1 MSKMPFL
8 LVLRFRLW
16 RRRVLYVVVTVSRA

>member
-1 MSKMPFL
+1 MKQLPFL

-16 RRRVLYVVVTVSRA
+16 RHRVMRVVVTVSRH

>member
-1 MSKMPFL
+1 MKGMPFL

-16 RRRVLYVVVTVSRA
+16 RHRVLRVVVTVSRH

>member
-1 MSKMPFL
+1 MNKMPFL

-16 RRRVLYVVVTVSRA
+16 RILVRQIVTRA

>member
-1 MSKMPFL
+1 MKQMPFL

-16 RRRVLYVVVTVSRA
+16 RRRVVHVVVTVSRH